1 VPVTAELAALNP
13 APVLFGRVNVLTF
26 ERGTPK
32 DKYAAI
38 VDWSMDRF
46 GATFRATRYGE
57 VLTPGTTAATDFVL
71 SPKVLLDLEARVS
84 LGEQWRIAVG
94 AENLTD
100 EYPDAFTVNLNTTGN
115 TPYSNYS
122 PFGRSGRLLYARL
135 SYDF

>member
-1 VPVTAELAALNP
+1 
-13 APVLFGRVNVLTF
+13 
-26 ERGTPK
+26 
-32 DKYAAI
+32 
-38 VDWSMDRF
+38 M
-46 GATFRATRYGE
+46 
-57 VLTPGTTAATDFVL
+57 
-71 SPKVLLDLEARVS
+71 LLDLEARVS